1 MFRPREF
8 WAACT
13 STAGQVGALTLLALG
28 MAACGGGPNR
38 AEATAL
44 PPVDVPVQPTV
55 VFPTLVPIE
64 PGPTLTPT
72 PEQPVEETVQ
82 VDNQAQVLAPI
93 TEGTV
98 NSEGLRFR
106 NAPNTGTGFI
116 LAELGLNTPLYVFG
130 RNAESNWL
138 NVAREPSGARGW
150 VFASYVNLDRPT
162 EQLPVVSVSEEG
174 TPLLEAEPTIDTR
187 LSPLVTQFFIEAVAV
202 PLQDIELRDA
212 PNGTS
217 LARVPEGE
225 YVTALAQS
233 EDGLW
238 LAVYTNALQ
247 IEDRLYGWVA
257 SSSVKLYGGDDL
269 PRTSNN
275 APWLELL
282 D

>member
-1 MFRPREF
+1 MFRPRKF

-72 PEQPVEETVQ
+72 PEQPVEGTLQ

-93 TEGTV
+93 TKGTV

-106 NAPNTGTGFI
+106 NAPDTSTGAI
-116 LAELGLNTPLYVFG
+116 LAELSLNTTLYVFG

-138 NVAREPSGARGW
+138 NVARDPSRERGW
-150 VFASYVNLDRPT
+150 VFAAYVSLDRPV
-162 EQLPVVSVSEEG
+162 EQLPEVSVSEAG
-174 TPLLEAEPTIDTR
+174 PPLQEARPTIDTR

-202 PLQDIELRDA
+202 PLQEIELRDS
-212 PNGTS
+212 PNGTT
-217 LARVPEGE
+217 LASVPEGE
-225 YVTALAQS
+225 YVTAMARS
-233 EDGLW
+233 IDGLW
-238 LAVYTNALQ
+238 LAVYTNALRYQ
-247 IEDRLYGWVA
+247 DRVYGWVA
-257 SSSVKLYGGDDL
+257 SSDVKLYGGDDL
-269 PRTSNN
+269 PSTDSN
-275 APWLELL
+275 APWLDLPG
-282 D
+282 